1 MLRADVKF
9 WARFDSGS
17 YEALRQ
23 DSVPARG
30 RRSASRPGARDDAG
44 RGRAWNPRGDARGR
58 WDECRVESELSF
70 ADREWNAAAPD
81 QHDTAP
87 AGEVFQGASWLSRR
101 RSGGISRGAAE
112 RSAGAGDARRE
123 AGPLADRRSGALP
136 ARSGAAARAAGD
148 FTASGF

>member
-1 MLRADVKF
+1 MFFYLTVLQIAICSLQSVMSAARGCEV
-9 WARFDSGS
+9 WAWLDSGS

-30 RRSASRPGARDDAG
+30 GRSASRPGARDDAG
-44 RGRAWNPRGDARGR
+44 RGRACNPRGDARGR

-70 ADREWNAAAPD
+70 ADRERNAAAPD

-112 RSAGAGDARRE
+112 R
-123 AGPLADRRSGALP
+123 
-136 ARSGAAARAAGD
+136 
-148 FTASGF
+148 